1 MELLPVSR
9 QFASLRPGL
18 GVRQTHNQLT
28 ISEAQKM
35 KKFMFLTMIFGLM
48 IAVTGSVSAQN
59 KGNGRVLTVND
70 DNTPKTTEFAVKNGD
85 AIVASISASN
95 GNYGIPKGATVSRI
109 EVRQPN
115 KIIYIYYAADTPEL
129 QDIINNKRAGRTTKV
144 SGVCTNSKPL
154 KANDKLTI
162 QSQPA
167 QGGGTMVT
175 FTFDGK
181 GCFSFIAK

>member
-1 MELLPVSR
+1 
-9 QFASLRPGL
+9 
-18 GVRQTHNQLT
+18 
-28 ISEAQKM
+28 M
-35 KKFMFLTMIFGLM
+35 KKSVLLTMMFGLM
-48 IAVTGSVSAQN
+48 IALTGSVSAQN

-70 DNTPKTTEFAVKNGD
+70 DNVPKSIEFSVKNGD
-85 AIVASISASN
+85 EIVASIATSN
-95 GNYGIPKGATVSRI
+95 GNYGIPKGATYSRI

-115 KIIYIYYAADTPEL
+115 KIIYLYYAADTPEL
-129 QDIINNKRAGRTTKV
+129 QDIINNKRSGRTTKV

-154 KANDKLTI
+154 KANDKFTI

-167 QGGGTMVT
+167 KGGGTDVT

>member
-1 MELLPVSR
+1 
-9 QFASLRPGL
+9 
-18 GVRQTHNQLT
+18 
-28 ISEAQKM
+28 M
-35 KKFMFLTMIFGLM
+35 KKSMFLTLMMFCLM
-48 IAVTGSVSAQN
+48 IALTGLASAQN

-70 DNTPKTTEFAVKNGD
+70 DNVSKSTEFSIKNGD
-85 AIVASISASN
+85 EIVASIATSN
-95 GNYGIPKGATVSRI
+95 GNYGIPKGATFSRI

-115 KIIYIYYAADTPEL
+115 KIIYLYYAADTPEL

>member
-1 MELLPVSR
+1 
-9 QFASLRPGL
+9 
-18 GVRQTHNQLT
+18 
-28 ISEAQKM
+28 M
-35 KKFMFLTMIFGLM
+35 KKTMFLTMMFGLM
-48 IAVTGSVSAQN
+48 IALTGSVSAQN

-70 DNTPKTTEFAVKNGD
+70 DNIPKSTEFSIKSGD
-85 AIVASISASN
+85 AIVSSIVPGN
-95 GNYGIPKGATVSRI
+95 GSYGLPKGNSYSRI

-175 FTFDGK
+175 FTFEGK